1 MQVKVKN
8 NNVEGALRL
17 FRRKV
22 TDSGVL
28 FQYKEKQFY
37 EKPCQKRK
45 RRQASAKQRERKRRS
60 MEP

>member
-8 NNVEGALRL
+8 NNVEQALRV

-37 EKPCQKRK
+37 EKPCQKRN
-45 RRQASAKQRERKRRS
+45 RRKASAKQRERKRNQ

>member
-8 NNVEGALRL
+8 NNVEQALRV

-45 RRQASAKQRERKRRS
+45 RKQASAKQRERKRTQ
-60 MEP
+60 MES

>member
-8 NNVEGALRL
+8 NNVEQALRV

-37 EKPCQKRK
+37 EKPCQKRN
-45 RRQASAKQRERKRRS
+45 RRKASAQQRERKRTQ